1 MDLSK
6 LITSLTDSN
15 MVSEISKKLN
25 IDSAKINSVIQSA
38 IPQFLN
44 AMKKNAATADGAA
57 ALTQA
62 LGSHAG
68 QSFALNLEDGK
79 KILSKVFGGN
89 LESILASLGQ
99 KTGVA
104 KDQVSNILASIAP
117 KLLSVLGNLKSSGN
131 IGDVLG
137 SILGGSTSQGSG
149 KSVLGGLFSKLI
161 KK

>member
-6 LITSLTDSN
+6 LISSLTDN
-15 MVSEISKKLN
+15 EMIGEISKKLN
-25 IDSAKINSVIQSA
+25 IDKNQITSVIQSA

-62 LGSHAG
+62 LGNHAG

-89 LESILASLGQ
+89 LESILSSLGKQ
-99 KTGVA
+99 TGVA

-117 KLLSVLGNLKSSGN
+117 KLLSVLGNLKLSGN
-131 IGDVLG
+131 IGDLLG
-137 SILGGSTSQGSG
+137 SILGGSTAQGSG
-149 KSVLGGLFSKLI
+149 KSILGGLLNKLI

>member
-1 MDLSK
+1 M
-6 LITSLTDSN
+6 IG
-15 MVSEISKKLN
+15 EISKKLN
-25 IDSAKINSVIQSA
+25 IDKNQITSVIQSA

-62 LGSHAG
+62 LGNHAG

-89 LESILASLGQ
+89 LESILSSLGKQ
-99 KTGVA
+99 TGVA

-117 KLLSVLGNLKSSGN
+117 KLLSVLGNLKLSGN
-131 IGDVLG
+131 IGDLLG
-137 SILGGSTSQGSG
+137 SILGGSTAQGSG
-149 KSVLGGLFSKLI
+149 KSILGGLLNKLI

>member
-6 LITSLTDSN
+6 LISSLTDN
-15 MVSEISKKLN
+15 EMIGEISKKLN
-25 IDSAKINSVIQSA
+25 IDKNQITSVIQSA

-62 LGSHAG
+62 LGNHAG

-89 LESILASLGQ
+89 LESILSSLGKQ
-99 KTGVA
+99 TGVA

-117 KLLSVLGNLKSSGN
+117 KLLSVLGSLKLSGN
-131 IGDVLG
+131 IGDLLG
-137 SILGGSTSQGSG
+137 SILGGSTAQGSG
-149 KSVLGGLFSKLI
+149 KSILGGLLNKLI

>member
-6 LITSLTDSN
+6 LISSLTDN
-15 MVSEISKKLN
+15 EMIGEISKKLN
-25 IDSAKINSVIQSA
+25 LDKNQITSVIQSA

-62 LGSHAG
+62 LGNHAG

-89 LESILASLGQ
+89 LESILSSLGKQ
-99 KTGVA
+99 TGVA

-117 KLLSVLGNLKSSGN
+117 KLLSVLGSLKLSGN
-131 IGDVLG
+131 IGDLLG
-137 SILGGSTSQGSG
+137 SILGGSTAQGSG
-149 KSVLGGLFSKLI
+149 KSILGGLLNKLI

>member
-1 MDLSK
+1 MDLSNI
-6 LITSLTDSN
+6 LSSLTGND
-15 MVSEISKKLN
+15 MIGEISKHTNLDK
-25 IDSAKINSVIQSA
+25 AKITSVIQSA

-44 AMKKNAATADGAA
+44 AMKSNAATADGAA
-57 ALTQA
+57 ALTKA

-68 QSFALNLEDGK
+68 QSFAFDLEDGK

-89 LESILASLGQ
+89 LDSILSSLGA
-99 KTGVA
+99 KAGAT
-104 KDQVSNILASIAP
+104 KDQISTILASIAP

-137 SILGGSTSQGSG
+137 SILGGSTSKGAG
-149 KSVLGGLFSKLI
+149 KSVLGGLLNKLI